1 MANRRAR
8 IKRLAFWAGLI
19 LMLAAAVGILLYSA
33 CPRWNPP
40 SRDAYPIRGVDVSS
54 YQGTI
59 QWDILA
65 KQDIAFAYI
74 KATEGSS
81 FTDPCFEKNWE
92 DVWLTDLQA
101 GAYHFFSF
109 ESSGKTQAEKYI
121 RTVGKKE
128 GMLPPM
134 IDVEL
139 YGDFTRSPPKADAV
153 VKELEEMIRVLSEY
167 YGQAPVLYSTGKA
180 YRLYLQG
187 RFTSCDM
194 WIRDVFFYPSLA
206 DGREWTFW
214 QYTDRALLDG
224 YEGSEKY
231 IDMNVFFGSEKEY
244 TAYLQKRCINTKTGG
259 RR

>member
-1 MANRRAR
+1 M
-8 IKRLAFWAGLI
+8 
-19 LMLAAAVGILLYSA
+19 
-33 CPRWNPP
+33 
-40 SRDAYPIRGVDVSS
+40 
-54 YQGTI
+54 
-59 QWDILA
+59 
-65 KQDIAFAYI
+65 
-74 KATEGSS
+74 E
-81 FTDPCFEKNWE
+81 NWE
-92 DVWLTDLQA
+92 GVWQTDLQA

-121 RTVGKKE
+121 QTVGKKE

-139 YGDFTRSPPKADAV
+139 YGDFSRSPPKADAV

-167 YGQAPVLYSTGKA
+167 YGQVPVLYSTGKA

-187 RFTSCDM
+187 RFASCDM

-231 IDMNVFFGSEKEY
+231 IDMTVFFGSEKEY
-244 TAYLQKRCINTKTGG
+244 AAYLQKRCINTKTGG
-259 RR
+259 LR